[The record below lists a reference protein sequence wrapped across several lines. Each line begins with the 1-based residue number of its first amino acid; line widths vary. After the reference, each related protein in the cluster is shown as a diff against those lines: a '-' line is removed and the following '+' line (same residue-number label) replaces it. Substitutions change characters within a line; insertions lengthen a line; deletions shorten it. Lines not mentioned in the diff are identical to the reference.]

1 MTRVSISTA
10 LLLSALLGVN
20 FQRDQHV
27 RADAATATA
36 YVAVDSKQ
44 EEPTFVPFE
53 IPEEAVDNVE
63 QPAPRPQVPVEVKP
77 NPAVQK
83 TKTTTSICRNG
94 ICTRPAR
101 VGLFRRI
108 FSRITLWR
116 R

>member
-36 YVAVDSKQ
+36 YVAVDGDKQ

-53 IPEEAVDNVE
+53 IPEEVAPVE
-63 QPAPRPQVPVEVKP
+63 QSVPAPKLPEEVKP
-77 NPAVQK
+77 NSAVQK
-83 TKTTTSICRNG
+83 TQTVTTVCRNG
-94 ICTRPAR
+94 VCSRTGRI
-101 VGLFRRI
+101 GLFRRI
-108 FSRITLWR
+108 FSRITIWR